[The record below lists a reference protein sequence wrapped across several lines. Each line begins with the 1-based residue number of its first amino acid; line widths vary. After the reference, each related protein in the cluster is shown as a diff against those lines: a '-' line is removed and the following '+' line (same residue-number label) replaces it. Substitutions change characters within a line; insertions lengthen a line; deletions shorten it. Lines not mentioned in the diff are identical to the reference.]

1 MATAASS
8 GTTSPPNK
16 KSPARDQPRGARHNG
31 ERSDM
36 SNTEYQDTFDQDMEE
51 LRALADTVFGALDFL
66 QGADREWALG
76 NLRVVEAL
84 FELGPV
90 A

>member
-1 MATAASS
+1 
-8 GTTSPPNK
+8 
-16 KSPARDQPRGARHNG
+16 
-31 ERSDM
+31 M

-84 FELGPV
+84 FELGP
-90 A
+90 AA

>member
-1 MATAASS
+1 MI
-8 GTTSPPNK
+8 
-16 KSPARDQPRGARHNG
+16 D
-31 ERSDM
+31 
-36 SNTEYQDTFDQDMEE
+36 DTFDEDMEE
-51 LRALADTVFGALDFL
+51 LRTLADTIFGALDFL

-84 FELGPV
+84 FELGQV